1 MRVRTKL
8 LIIGLLISL
17 VPIGIV
23 GFVSI
28 QVGKEAI
35 VENLGSRFKLTAR
48 ATIREVDRVLFSIQQ
63 DATAWS
69 ANPIMQEVMSRDIDA
84 RVSAKLIK
92 LHRNYPQLAS
102 ITVLDTGGEVIA
114 ASPPYSIGNK
124 VSVSEYESAYAGNRQ
139 IRDGHVDPISNQLV
153 VSFAFP
159 LFAQVDAHQVI
170 GVVEVNCR
178 LDVLHDMILPELQQ
192 LNLFQENQ
200 RIYLLRQDGLVLMAP
215 EGDQKLVG
223 KIAATNLVP
232 AQLLG
237 AETERSKIFEEPN
250 GRELLAASSKSTGF
264 KDFKGL
270 GWSAVVMQDLQYAY
284 LPVERLQKN
293 ILTVGFLVTGAVLI
307 IVLIIARRVNRSVT
321 GFTQVAHAVA
331 RGDFEPQLAYSS
343 GDEIGELVQTFNQ
356 MIRELKHQRA
366 ELVHKDYVDS
376 IIKTM
381 TDTLMVV
388 SPQGEI
394 KTVNRATCQLLG
406 YEESELLGRPVT
418 DILTERESGSGNGS
432 MGYVES
438 LEVTHS
444 ERWYRTR
451 SGTLI
456 PVLFSGSA
464 MRDSAGNLIGVVCIA
479 QDITEIKNA
488 EQELQSARDVAEAAS
503 QYKSAFLAN
512 MSHELRTP
520 LNAIIGYSEMLQ
532 EEAHDLELKVFV
544 PDLQKIQT
552 AGHHLLGLIN
562 DILDLSKIEAGKMP
576 LYLEDFDVAETIR
589 DVATTV
595 QPLVAKNRN
604 HLTVHCPDDIG
615 RMRADVTKVRQT
627 LFNLLSNSSKFT
639 EEGTIELAAERR
651 GERIH
656 FRVRDTGIGMT
667 EEQQSRLFEA
677 FTQADASTTRKY
689 GGTGLGLAISR
700 RFCRMM
706 DGDLYCESEP
716 GKGSTFTVVL
726 PLHVADTV
734 AAESA
739 DQVVAPESAAKVV
752 DGNTVL
758 VIDDD
763 ATVQDL
769 MKRTLIREGF
779 NVELASDGYVGLERA
794 RKLKPTVIT
803 LDVMMPG
810 MDGWAVLKRLKA
822 DAELSHIP
830 VVMVTIV
837 NEKNLGFSLGAVE
850 YVTKP
855 IDWQRLFKLLHHYGD
870 GRLDRPVLIV
880 EDNQQTRELIRRNLT
895 KQGWKTVEAENGRI
909 ALETLET
916 ISPAIILL
924 DLMMPEMDG
933 FEFLE
938 VLRQDKRWHA
948 LPVIVITAREIN
960 DEDRTRLIGQ
970 VSQILQKGRYNP
982 DDLIKQI
989 RAIIR
994 AQSSNV
1000 ASRT

>member
-8 LIIGLLISL
+8 LIIGLLLSL

-69 ANPIMQEVMSRDIDA
+69 TNPIMQEVLSRDIDA

-102 ITVLDTGGEVIA
+102 ITVFDTGGEVIA
-114 ASPPYSIGNK
+114 ASPPDSIGNK
-124 VSVSEYESAYAGNRQ
+124 VTVSQYETAYSGSRQ
-139 IRDGHVDPISNQLV
+139 IRDGHVDSVSNKLV

-159 LFAQVDAHQVI
+159 LFAQTDARQVI

-178 LDVLHDMILPELQQ
+178 LDVLHEMILPELRE

-200 RIYLLRQDGLVLMAP
+200 RIYLLRRDGLVLMAP

-223 KIAATNLVP
+223 KIATSHLEP

-237 AETERSKIFEEPN
+237 TDTERYKIFTMASGVEA
-250 GRELLAASSKSTGF
+250 LAGASRSTGF
-264 KDFKGL
+264 KDFSGL
-270 GWSAVVMQDLQYAY
+270 GWSAVVMQELRYAY
-284 LPVERLQKN
+284 LPVERLQRN
-293 ILTVGFLVTGAVLI
+293 ILTVGLLVTGAVLI
-307 IVLIIARRVNRSVT
+307 IVVMIARLVNHSVS
-321 GFTQVAHAVA
+321 GFTQVANAVA
-331 RGDFEPQLAYSS
+331 RGNFDSQLAYSS
-343 GDEIGELVQTFNQ
+343 TDEIGGLVQTFNQ

-394 KTVNRATCQLLG
+394 KTVNRATCHLLG
-406 YEESELLGRPVT
+406 YDETELLGRPVM
-418 DILTERESGSGNGS
+418 DILTEDQSRSGSGLAGH
-432 MGYVES
+432 VES
-438 LEVTHS
+438 LEVTHA
-444 ERWYRTR
+444 EKWYRTR
-451 SGTLI
+451 SGNLI

-479 QDITEIKNA
+479 QDITDLKHF
-488 EQELQSARDVAEAAS
+488 EQQLQSAREMAEAAS

-532 EEAHDLELKVFV
+532 EEAQDIALTEFV
-544 PDLQKIQT
+544 PDLQKIQG
-552 AGHHLLGLIN
+552 AGKHLLGLIN
-562 DILDLSKIEAGKMP
+562 DILDLSKIEAGRMT
-576 LYLEDFDVAETIR
+576 LYLEDFDIAEMIR
-589 DVATTV
+589 DVAATV
-595 QPLVAKNRN
+595 QPLVAKNGNR
-604 HLTVHCPDDIG
+604 LGVHCPEGVG

-627 LFNLLSNSSKFT
+627 LFNLLSNSCKFT
-639 EEGTIELAAERR
+639 EQGAIDLTVERQE
-651 GERIH
+651 ERILL
-656 FRVRDTGIGMT
+656 RVRDTGVGMT
-667 EEQQSRLFEA
+667 SEQQSRLFEA
-677 FTQADASTTRKY
+677 FTQADASTSRKY

-706 DGDLYCESEP
+706 GGDLDCESEP

-726 PLHVADTV
+726 PLHVADAV
-734 AAESA
+734 AAESMGR
-739 DQVVAPESAAKVV
+739 VVLPEPVSDIVLGK
-752 DGNTVL
+752 TVL

-763 ATVQDL
+763 GDVRDL
-769 MKRTLIREGF
+769 MKRSLTREGF
-779 NVELASDGYVGLERA
+779 HVELAPDGYSGLERA
-794 RKLKPTVIT
+794 RNLKPNVIT

-810 MDGWAVLKRLKA
+810 MDGWAVLNQLKA

-830 VVMVTIV
+830 VIMVTIV

-850 YVTKP
+850 YMTKP
-855 IDWQRLFKLLHHYGD
+855 IDWQRLHKLLHRYAD
-870 GRLDRPVLIV
+870 GNRDRPVLIV
-880 EDNQQTRELIRRNLT
+880 EDNLQTRELLRRNLVN
-895 KQGWKTVEAENGRI
+895 KGWNTVEAENGRI
-909 ALETLET
+909 ALEMLET
-916 ISPAIILL
+916 ISPAVILL

-933 FEFLE
+933 FEFLD
-938 VLRQDKRWHA
+938 VMRKDKRWHA

-960 DEDRTRLIGQ
+960 EEDRTRLFGQ

-989 RAIIR
+989 RALIH
-994 AQSSNV
+994 
-1000 ASRT
+1000 

>member
-8 LIIGLLISL
+8 LIIGLLLAL

-35 VENLGSRFKLTAR
+35 VENLGGRFKLTAR

-69 ANPIMQEVMSRDIDA
+69 TNPIMQEVLSRDIDA
-84 RVSAKLIK
+84 RVSAKLIT

-102 ITVLDTGGEVIA
+102 ITVFDTGGEVIA
-114 ASPPYSIGNK
+114 ASPPYSIGK
-124 VSVSEYESAYAGNRQ
+124 KEDVSQYKSAYSGSRQ
-139 IRDGHVDPISNQLV
+139 IRDGHVDPVSNKLV

-159 LFAQVDAHQVI
+159 LFAQTDAHQVI

-192 LNLFQENQ
+192 LNLLQENQ

-223 KIAATNLVP
+223 EIAASHLVP

-237 AETERSKIFEEPN
+237 TDTERYKIFKEASGVES
-250 GRELLAASSKSTGF
+250 LAGASRSTGF

-270 GWSAVVMQDLQYAY
+270 GWSAVVMQDLRYAY

-293 ILTVGFLVTGAVLI
+293 ILTVGLLVTGAVLI
-307 IVLIIARRVNRSVT
+307 IVWMIARRVNHSVT
-321 GFTQVAHAVA
+321 GFTQVANAVA
-331 RGDFEPQLAYSS
+331 RGNFDSQLAYSS
-343 GDEIGELVQTFNQ
+343 GDEIGGLVQTFNQ
-356 MIRELKHQRA
+356 MIRELKRQRA

-406 YEESELLGRPVT
+406 YDEADLLGRPVT
-418 DILTERESGSGNGS
+418 DILAEHESGSGSGS
-432 MGYVES
+432 AGHVES
-438 LEVTHS
+438 LEVTHA
-444 ERWYRTR
+444 EKWYRTR
-451 SGTLI
+451 LGNLI

-464 MRDSAGNLIGVVCIA
+464 MRGSAGNLIGVVCIA
-479 QDITEIKNA
+479 QDITELKHF
-488 EQELQSARDVAEAAS
+488 EQQLQSAREIAEAAS

-532 EEAHDLELKVFV
+532 EEAQDIALTDFV
-544 PDLQKIQT
+544 PDLQKIQN
-552 AGHHLLGLIN
+552 AGRHLLELIN
-562 DILDLSKIEAGKMP
+562 DILDLSKIEAGKMS
-576 LYLEDFDVAETIR
+576 LYLEDFDIAEMIR
-589 DVATTV
+589 DVAATV
-595 QPLVAKNRN
+595 QPLVARNGNRLGVN
-604 HLTVHCPDDIG
+604 CPEGVG

-627 LFNLLSNSSKFT
+627 LFNLLSNACKFT
-639 EEGTIELAAERR
+639 EQGTIELTVERQE
-651 GERIH
+651 ERILL
-656 FRVRDTGIGMT
+656 RVRDTGVGMT
-667 EEQQSRLFEA
+667 SEQQSRLFEA
-677 FTQADASTTRKY
+677 FTQADASTSRKY

-706 DGDLYCESEP
+706 GGDLYCESEL
-716 GKGSTFTVVL
+716 GRGSTFTVVL
-726 PLHVADTV
+726 PLHVVDRV
-734 AAESA
+734 ATESTGR
-739 DQVVAPESAAKVV
+739 VVSPEPASDIVL
-752 DGNTVL
+752 GNTVL

-763 ATVQDL
+763 ADVRDL
-769 MKRTLIREGF
+769 MKRSLTGEGF
-779 NVELASDGYVGLERA
+779 HVELAPDGYTGLERA

-810 MDGWAVLKRLKA
+810 MDGWAVLNQLKA
-822 DAELSHIP
+822 DVELSHIP

-837 NEKNLGFSLGAVE
+837 NEQNLGFSLGAVE

-855 IDWQRLFKLLHHYGD
+855 IDWQRLHKLLHRYGD
-870 GRLDRPVLIV
+870 GHLDQPVLIV
-880 EDNQQTRELIRRNLT
+880 EDNLQTRELLRRNLAD
-895 KQGWKTVEAENGRI
+895 KGWKTVEAENGRI
-909 ALETLET
+909 ALEKLKT
-916 ISPAIILL
+916 ISPALILL

-933 FEFLE
+933 FEFLD
-938 VLRQDKRWHA
+938 VLREDKRWHA

-960 DEDRTRLIGQ
+960 EEDRMRLTRQ
-970 VSQILQKGRYNP
+970 VSQILQKGHYAP

-989 RAIIR
+989 RALIH
-994 AQSSNV
+994 
-1000 ASRT
+1000 

>member
-8 LIIGLLISL
+8 LIIGLLLSL

-28 QVGKEAI
+28 RIGKEAI

-69 ANPIMQEVMSRDIDA
+69 ANPIMQEVLSRDIDA

-102 ITVLDTGGEVIA
+102 ITVFDIGGEVIA

-124 VSVSEYESAYAGNRQ
+124 VNVSQYESAYAGSRQ
-139 IRDGHVDPISNQLV
+139 IRDGHVDPVSNTLV

-159 LFAQVDAHQVI
+159 LFAQKDAHQVI

-178 LDVLHDMILPELQQ
+178 LDVLHNMILPELQQ

-200 RIYLLRQDGLVLMAP
+200 RIYLLRHDGLVLMAP

-223 KIAATNLVP
+223 KIAASHLVP

-237 AETERSKIFEEPN
+237 TDTERYKIFEEAS
-250 GRELLAASSKSTGF
+250 GVESLAGASRSTGF

-270 GWSAVVMQDLQYAY
+270 GWSAVVMQDLRYAY

-293 ILTVGFLVTGAVLI
+293 ILTVGLLVTGAVLI
-307 IVLIIARRVNRSVT
+307 IVLMIARRVNHSVI
-321 GFTQVAHAVA
+321 GFTQVANAVA
-331 RGDFEPQLAYSS
+331 RGNFDSQLAYSS
-343 GDEIGELVQTFNQ
+343 ADEIGGLVQTFNQ
-356 MIRELKHQRA
+356 MIRELKQQRA

-376 IIKTM
+376 IINTM

-388 SPQGEI
+388 SPQSEI
-394 KTVNRATCQLLG
+394 KTVNRATCELLG
-406 YEESELLGRPVT
+406 YDEADLLGSPVT
-418 DILTERESGSGNGS
+418 DILAERESGTGSGSAGH
-432 MGYVES
+432 VES
-438 LEVTHS
+438 LEVTHA
-444 ERWYRTR
+444 EKWYRTR
-451 SGTLI
+451 SGNLI

-464 MRDSAGNLIGVVCIA
+464 MRDSADNLIGVVCLA
-479 QDITEIKNA
+479 QDITELKNA
-488 EQELQSARDVAEAAS
+488 EHQLQSARDIAETAS

-532 EEAHDLELKVFV
+532 EEAQDLALTGFV
-544 PDLQKIQT
+544 PDLQKIQG
-552 AGHHLLGLIN
+552 AGKHLLGLIN
-562 DILDLSKIEAGKMP
+562 DILDLSKIEAGKMA
-576 LYLEDFDVAETIR
+576 LYLEDFDIAEMIR
-589 DVATTV
+589 DVAATV

-604 HLTVHCPDDIG
+604 RLAVHCPEEVG

-627 LFNLLSNSSKFT
+627 LFNLLSNACKFT
-639 EEGTIELAAERR
+639 EQGTIELTVERQE
-651 GERIH
+651 ERILL
-656 FRVRDTGIGMT
+656 RVRDTGVGMT
-667 EEQQSRLFEA
+667 PEQQSRLFEA
-677 FTQADASTTRKY
+677 FTQADASTSRKY

-700 RFCRMM
+700 GLCRMM
-706 DGDLYCESEP
+706 DGDLCCESES

-734 AAESA
+734 AAEST
-739 DQVVAPESAAKVV
+739 DPEVPPEPAGDIVLGK
-752 DGNTVL
+752 TVL

-763 ATVQDL
+763 ANVRDL
-769 MKRTLIREGF
+769 MKRSLTREGF
-779 NVELASDGYVGLERA
+779 HVELASDGYTGLERA
-794 RKLKPTVIT
+794 RKLKPSVIT

-810 MDGWAVLKRLKA
+810 MDGWVVLNQLKA

-837 NEKNLGFSLGAVE
+837 DEQNLGFSLGAVE

-855 IDWQRLFKLLHHYGD
+855 IDWQRLLKLLHRYCD
-870 GRLDRPVLIV
+870 GHFDQPVLIV
-880 EDNQQTRELIRRNLT
+880 EDNPQTRELLRRNLAN
-895 KQGWKTVEAENGRI
+895 QGWKTVEAENGLI
-909 ALETLET
+909 ALEKLET
-916 ISPAIILL
+916 ISPTVILL

-933 FEFLE
+933 FEFLN

-948 LPVIVITAREIN
+948 LPVIVITAREI
-960 DEDRTRLIGQ
+960 DEEDRNRLIGQ
-970 VSQILQKGRYNP
+970 VSQILQKGHYNP
-982 DDLIKQI
+982 DNLIEQI
-989 RAIIR
+989 RELIR
-994 AQSSNV
+994 VQSV
-1000 ASRT
+1000 

>member
-8 LIIGLLISL
+8 LIIGLLLAL

-28 QVGKEAI
+28 QVGREAI

-69 ANPIMQEVMSRDIDA
+69 TNPIMQEVLSRDIDA
-84 RVSAKLIK
+84 RVSARLIT

-102 ITVLDTGGEVIA
+102 IKVFDTGGEVIA

-124 VSVSEYESAYAGNRQ
+124 VDVSQYESAYAGSRQ
-139 IRDGHVDPISNQLV
+139 IRDGHVDPVSNKLV

-159 LFAQVDAHQVI
+159 LFAQKDVHRVI

-178 LDVLHDMILPELQQ
+178 LDVLHDMILPELLQ

-223 KIAATNLVP
+223 TIAAEHSVP
-232 AQLLG
+232 ADLLG
-237 AETERSKIFEEPN
+237 TDTERFKIFKEAN
-250 GRELLAASSKSTGF
+250 GVESLAGASRSNGF
-264 KDFKGL
+264 KEFKGL
-270 GWSAVVMQDLQYAY
+270 GWSAVVMQDLRYAY

-293 ILTVGFLVTGAVLI
+293 ILTVALLVTGAVFI
-307 IVLIIARRVNRSVT
+307 IVLVITRRVNHSVT
-321 GFTQVAHAVA
+321 GLTQAANAVA
-331 RGDFEPQLAYSS
+331 RGNFDSRLAYSS

-366 ELVHKDYVDS
+366 ELVRKDYVDS

-388 SPQGEI
+388 SPQGDI
-394 KTVNRATCQLLG
+394 KTVNRATCELLG
-406 YEESELLGRPVT
+406 YAEVELLGKPVT
-418 DILTERESGSGNGS
+418 DILAEHESGSGSESAGHA
-432 MGYVES
+432 ES
-438 LEVTHS
+438 LEVTHA
-444 ERWYRTR
+444 EKWYRTH
-451 SGTLI
+451 SGELI
-456 PVLFSGSA
+456 PVLFSGST
-464 MRDSAGNLIGVVCIA
+464 MRDSAGNLIGVVCLA
-479 QDITEIKNA
+479 QDITELKHA
-488 EQELQSARDVAEAAS
+488 EQQLQSARDIAEAAN

-532 EEAHDLELKVFV
+532 EEAQGLALTAIV
-544 PDLQKIQT
+544 PDLQKIQG
-552 AGHHLLGLIN
+552 AGKHLLGLIN

-576 LYLEDFDVAETIR
+576 LFPEDFDIAEVILEI
-589 DVATTV
+589 AATV

-604 HLTVHCPDDIG
+604 RLAVDCPEG
-615 RMRADVTKVRQT
+615 VGGMRADVTKVRQT
-627 LFNLLSNSSKFT
+627 LFNLLSNACKFT
-639 EEGTIELAAERR
+639 EQGSIELTVERQD
-651 GERIH
+651 ERVLL
-656 FRVRDTGIGMT
+656 RVRDTGVGMT
-667 EEQQSRLFEA
+667 TEQQSRLFEA
-677 FTQADASTTRKY
+677 FVQADASTSRKY

-726 PLHVADTV
+726 PLQSSDTV
-734 AAESA
+734 VATEPTER
-739 DQVVAPESAAKVV
+739 DVAPEEAGEIVPGK
-752 DGNTVL
+752 TVL

-763 ATVQDL
+763 ANVRNL
-769 MKRTLIREGF
+769 MKRSLTREGF
-779 NVELASDGYVGLERA
+779 HVELASDGYTGLERA
-794 RKLKPTVIT
+794 RKLKPAVIT

-810 MDGWAVLKRLKA
+810 MDGWLVLNELKA
-822 DAELSHIP
+822 NVELSHIP

-837 NEKNLGFSLGAVE
+837 DEKNLGFSLGAVE
-850 YVTKP
+850 YLTKP
-855 IDWQRLFKLLHHYGD
+855 IDWQRLATLLHRYCD
-870 GRLDRPVLIV
+870 GHLEQPVLIV
-880 EDNQQTRELIRRNLT
+880 EDNRDTRELLRRNLAH
-895 KQGWKTVEAENGRI
+895 QGWDVVEAENGRI
-909 ALETLET
+909 ALERLET
-916 ISPAIILL
+916 ISPALILL

-933 FEFLE
+933 FEFLN
-938 VLRQDKRWHA
+938 VLRKDKRWHA
-948 LPVIVITAREIN
+948 LPVIVITAREI
-960 DEDRTRLIGQ
+960 DEEDRKRLIGQ
-970 VSQILQKGRYNP
+970 VSQIVQKGHYDP
-982 DDLIKQI
+982 DNLIKQI
-989 RAIIR
+989 RELIR
-994 AQSSNV
+994 IQSFDS
-1000 ASRT
+1000 ST

>member
-8 LIIGLLISL
+8 LIIGLLLSL
-17 VPIGIV
+17 VPLGIV

-48 ATIREVDRVLFSIQQ
+48 ATIREADRVLFSIQQ

-69 ANPIMQEVMSRDIDA
+69 TNPIMQEVLSRDIDA

-102 ITVLDTGGEVIA
+102 ITVFDTGGEVIA

-124 VSVSEYESAYAGNRQ
+124 ENVSHYESAYAGSRQ
-139 IRDGHVDPISNQLV
+139 IRDGHVDPVSNKLV

-159 LFAQVDAHQVI
+159 LFAQTDAHRVI

-215 EGDQKLVG
+215 EGDQGLVG
-223 KIAATNLVP
+223 EMAANHLVP

-237 AETERSKIFEEPN
+237 ADTERYKIFKEASGVES
-250 GRELLAASSKSTGF
+250 LAGASRSTGF
-264 KDFKGL
+264 KDFEGL
-270 GWSAVVMQDLQYAY
+270 GWSAVVMQDLRYAY
-284 LPVERLQKN
+284 LPVQRLERN
-293 ILTVGFLVTGAVLI
+293 ILTVGLLVTGAVLI
-307 IVLIIARRVNRSVT
+307 IVFMIARRVNQSVT
-321 GFTQVAHAVA
+321 GFTQVANAVA
-331 RGDFEPQLAYSS
+331 RGNFDSQLAYSS

-376 IIKTM
+376 IIKAM

-406 YEESELLGRPVT
+406 YDEVDLLGRPVT
-418 DILTERESGSGNGS
+418 DILAGHESGSGSGS
-432 MGYVES
+432 AGHVES
-438 LEVTHS
+438 LEVTHA
-444 ERWYRTR
+444 EKWYRTR
-451 SGTLI
+451 SGNSI

-479 QDITEIKNA
+479 QDITELKHF
-488 EQELQSARDVAEAAS
+488 EQQLQSAREMAEAAS
-503 QYKSAFLAN
+503 QYKSTFLAN

-532 EEAHDLELKVFV
+532 EEAQDIALTDFV
-544 PDLQKIQT
+544 PDLQKIQN
-552 AGHHLLGLIN
+552 AGKHLLGLIN
-562 DILDLSKIEAGKMP
+562 DILDLSKIEAGKMS
-576 LYLEDFDVAETIR
+576 LYLEDFDIAEMIR
-589 DVATTV
+589 DVAATV
-595 QPLVAKNRN
+595 QPLVAKNANRLGVN
-604 HLTVHCPDDIG
+604 CPEGVG
-615 RMRADVTKVRQT
+615 RMHADVTKVRQT
-627 LFNLLSNSSKFT
+627 LFNLLSNACKFT
-639 EEGTIELAAERR
+639 ERGTIELTVERQE
-651 GERIH
+651 ERILL
-656 FRVRDTGIGMT
+656 RVRDTGVGMT
-667 EEQQSRLFEA
+667 SEQQSRLFEA
-677 FTQADASTTRKY
+677 FTQADASTSGKY

-716 GKGSTFTVVL
+716 GRGSTFTVVL
-726 PLHVADTV
+726 PLHVVDAV
-734 AAESA
+734 AAESTGRI
-739 DQVVAPESAAKVV
+739 VSPEPASDIVL
-752 DGNTVL
+752 GRTVL

-763 ATVQDL
+763 ADVRDL
-769 MKRTLIREGF
+769 MERSLTREGF
-779 NVELASDGYVGLERA
+779 HVELAPDGYTGLERA
-794 RKLKPTVIT
+794 RKLKPAVIT

-810 MDGWAVLKRLKA
+810 MDGWAVLNQLKA

-837 NEKNLGFSLGAVE
+837 NEQNLGFSLGAVE

-855 IDWQRLFKLLHHYGD
+855 IDWQRLHKLLHRYGD
-870 GRLDRPVLIV
+870 GHLDQPVLIV
-880 EDNQQTRELIRRNLT
+880 EDNLQTRELLRRNLAD
-895 KQGWKTVEAENGRI
+895 KGWKTVEAENGRI
-909 ALETLET
+909 ALEKLKT
-916 ISPAIILL
+916 ISPALILL
-924 DLMMPEMDG
+924 DLLMPEMDG
-933 FEFLE
+933 FEFLD
-938 VLRQDKRWHA
+938 VLREDKRWHA

-960 DEDRTRLIGQ
+960 EEDRGRLTGQ
-970 VSQILQKGRYNP
+970 VSQILQKGRYAP

-989 RAIIR
+989 RALIH
-994 AQSSNV
+994 
-1000 ASRT
+1000 